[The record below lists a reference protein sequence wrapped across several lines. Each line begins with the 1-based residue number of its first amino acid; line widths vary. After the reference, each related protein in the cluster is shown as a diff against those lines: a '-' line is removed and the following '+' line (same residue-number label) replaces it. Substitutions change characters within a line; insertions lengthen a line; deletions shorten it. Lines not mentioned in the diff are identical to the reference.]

1 MRYFLI
7 LFLSVVTTYANAG
20 NIEISVS
27 EARKLMTSNAFVID
41 IRRLEEWKSTGIVP
55 GSVTSTF
62 FNKDG
67 TANLATFLVDLR
79 EKVSPSHTLLLIC
92 RTGRRTKV
100 AANYLIANTEYK
112 SVYSVSG
119 GITDWKRMGLRTVA
133 YP

>member
-1 MRYFLI
+1 MRYFII
-7 LFLSVVTTYANAG
+7 LFLSAITTYANAD

-27 EARKLMTSNAFVID
+27 EARTLMTNNAVVID
-41 IRRLEEWKSTGIVP
+41 IRRLEEWKRTGIVP

-67 TANLATFLVDLR
+67 TANLDTFLIDLR

-100 AANYLIANTEYK
+100 AANYLVVNTEYK

-119 GITDWKRMGLRTVA
+119 GITDWKRKGLSTVA